1 MLDVW
6 RLLSSLEPP
15 YLVKSFVEFDAHN
28 TNGIG
33 EELLAAT
40 EIFLKVRFSRP
51 TLPLYL
57 RYTGGNTVKFKFKIY
72 ALCCGNFVGSRCF
85 SCHMPM

>member
-1 MLDVW
+1 MLDLW

-15 YLVKSFVEFDAHN
+15 HLVKNFLNLMRN
-28 TNGIG
+28 TDGIG
-33 EELLAAT
+33 EEFLAAT

-51 TLPLYL
+51 TLPLHL
-57 RYTGGNTVKFKFKIY
+57 RCTGDNTVRVKFKIY
-72 ALCCGNFVGSRCF
+72 AHCCGNFVGSRRF

>member
-6 RLLSSLEPP
+6 RLLSSLEAQH
-15 YLVKSFVEFDAHN
+15 LVKSFFEFDAHD
-28 TNGIG
+28 TDGIG
-33 EELLAAT
+33 EEFLAAT
-40 EIFLKVRFSRP
+40 KIFLKVRFSRP

-57 RYTGGNTVKFKFKIY
+57 RCTGSNTVRVKFKIY
-72 ALCCGNFVGSRCF
+72 APCYGNFVGSRCF